1 MQRVSYLFLGDSSF
15 CMCQELASSLCN
27 LPSVGEEAE
36 PGQSQGRRL
45 LPIVRR
51 RQSLFFLFGS
61 VYQALRTVV
70 VTYYLC
76 RMSRVQGSRS
86 LVAIPAVVECLKT
99 QTAPCKL
106 LITLVV

>member
-45 LPIVRR
+45 VPIVRR

-61 VYQALRTVV
+61 VYQSLRTVL
-70 VTYYLC
+70 VTYKLC
-76 RMSRVQGSRS
+76 RMSSSPALRW
-86 LVAIPAVVECLKT
+86 LVALLAVVECLMS
-99 QTAPCKL
+99 Q
-106 LITLVV
+106 